1 MVQFQINLWRNT
13 ITNAVLKVDTKD
25 NAIVYSFVVDDIQ
38 NKQIQLPHT
47 SITGKSTK
55 NIVDYTVAIKDAKDK
70 ERYLIAGTLK
80 LPTKQRYQS

>member
-1 MVQFQINLWRNT
+1 MVQFKINLWRNT

-55 NIVDYTVAIKDAKDK
+55 NLWIIRLQLKMQRIKKD
-70 ERYLIAGTLK
+70 T
-80 LPTKQRYQS
+80 

>member
-1 MVQFQINLWRNT
+1 
-13 ITNAVLKVDTKD
+13 
-25 NAIVYSFVVDDIQ
+25 VYSFVVDDIQ

-55 NIVDYTVAIKDAKDK
+55 NIVDYTIKDAKDK

-80 LPTKQRYQS
+80 ATNGNNDINLNPNNLLLNYESWKIHKII

>member
-1 MVQFQINLWRNT
+1 LNGTIPKLIYT

-55 NIVDYTVAIKDAKDK
+55 NIVDYTVQLKMQRIKKD
-70 ERYLIAGTLK
+70 T
-80 LPTKQRYQS
+80 